1 MPSVKAVV
9 RTVSDRLFGDPFERT
24 LSRFRGSPDGRVLF
38 FWNRGMGD
46 ISLGLV
52 PVFDRLRTA
61 RPRARIE
68 VATRADLA
76 VAFQLAGVDAI
87 HVVPG
92 LSRGARMEPAEM
104 ASRAGLNLDA
114 FAAVFANPDP
124 TRWLAA
130 RAPKTG
136 PRLRW
141 NPEWERFASRL
152 VPEEP
157 GLITIGA
164 HVNSETA
171 HLYGYAKDWPVDH
184 WRSLLALFTERE
196 GVRWLL
202 LGNTPRP
209 VFEGPGILDL
219 RGTTDVIELLATIR
233 YRCRIIVAP
242 DSGILTF
249 VYYLADAFPIDVIS
263 IWSDPDQGI
272 LKKAAPSPNPQL
284 HHVPIVGQDRDA
296 SRIGVAEAAAVLR
309 AALSRARAVTPSL
322 EQEPT

>member
-9 RTVSDRLFGDPFERT
+9 RTLSDRLFGDPFERT
-24 LSRFRGSPDGRVLF
+24 LSRMRGRADGRVLF

-46 ISLGLV
+46 IALGLV
-52 PVFDRLRTA
+52 PVFDRLRA
-61 RPRARIE
+61 AHPGARIE

-76 VAFQLAGVDAI
+76 IAFRLAGVDAV

-92 LSRGARMEPAEM
+92 LVRGAHMAPAEIG
-104 ASRAGLNLDA
+104 ARAGLNLDA

-130 RAPKTG
+130 HTPAAG
-136 PRLRW
+136 PHLQW
-141 NPEWERFASRL
+141 NPEWGRFASGL
-152 VPEEP
+152 VAEEP

-171 HLYGYAKDWPVDH
+171 HLYGYAKDWPVEH
-184 WRSLLALFTERE
+184 WRSLFGLFTERE

-202 LGNTPRP
+202 LGNARRP
-209 VFEGPGILDL
+209 LFDGPGILDL

-233 YRCRIIVAP
+233 HRCRILLAP

-263 IWSDPDQGI
+263 IWSDPRQGI
-272 LKKAAPSPNPQL
+272 LKKGAPSPNPQL
-284 HHVPIVGQDRDA
+284 RHVPIVGPDRDTA
-296 SRIGVAEAAAVLR
+296 RIGVPEVAAVLR
-309 AALSRARAVTPSL
+309 TALSRARIAKPPPDPEL
-322 EQEPT
+322 P